1 MVDGNKTTKRG
12 TLRTR
17 RIFSESIR
25 KQTVKDIESGLCTV
39 LQAAR
44 ELLVS
49 EQSIYNWLDRYSRYL
64 GTNKILVVEE
74 KSEAY
79 RTKELEKRIQEL
91 EAALGRKQMEM
102 DLLNKIIELAEKE
115 YGTDLKKSLPSR
127 HSNGTGSIK
136 KSNTDTK

>member
-1 MVDGNKTTKRG
+1 MVNGNKNKTTKRG
-12 TLRTR
+12 SLRTR

-25 KQTVKDIESGLCTV
+25 KQTVKDIESGRCTV

-44 ELLVS
+44 ELQVS

-64 GTNKILVVEE
+64 GTNKVLVVEE

-79 RTKELEKRIQEL
+79 RTKELENRIKEL

-102 DLLNKIIELAEKE
+102 DLLNKIIELANKE
-115 YGTDLKKSLPSR
+115 YRTDLKKSLS
-127 HSNGTGSIK
+127 SQYS
-136 KSNTDTK
+136 